1 MDYVILLVGAS
12 VLFELL
18 EVYLQQA
25 STLKGMLDRLY
36 SYYEKS
42 VFFFF
47 LVHPS
52 FYFMLF
58 VVVLTDR
65 LNMGMIFILSF
76 KIFDM
81 FYKLDMIKRV
91 YKTFDIPM
99 ELQSVLDMP
108 IPTVISYMGV
118 FLYPLALYFALI

>member
-58 VVVLTDR
+58 VVVLTDK
-65 LNMGMIFILSF
+65 LNIGMIFILSF

-91 YKTFDIPM
+91 YKTFDVPM

-108 IPTVISYMGV
+108 IPTVVSYMGV

>member
-91 YKTFDIPM
+91 YKTFDVPM